1 MIAGGISMKCR
12 WSAET
17 WGRAI
22 RTLGTLATVSVWAAC
37 AGISGGDAPDLATAE
52 KEHTPVRLD
61 NEKLAGVGLEEYPAM
76 SAEEVLEGG
85 SGQRG
90 DVFFVGEELAVGVWE
105 ADASTLAIS
114 EPLPYDEFVTVLS
127 GKLILTDKQGTATEY
142 STGESV
148 VLPKGFSGTWQ
159 MLGNYREIYVMEKE
173 AFMREEG
180 SE

>member
-1 MIAGGISMKCR
+1 MKCR

-37 AGISGGDAPDLATAE
+37 AGISGVDAPDLATAE

-105 ADASTLAIS
+105 ADASTLAI
-114 EPLPYDEFVTVLS
+114 
-127 GKLILTDKQGTATEY
+127 A
-142 STGESV
+142 
-148 VLPKGFSGTWQ
+148 
-159 MLGNYREIYVMEKE
+159 
-173 AFMREEG
+173 
-180 SE
+180 